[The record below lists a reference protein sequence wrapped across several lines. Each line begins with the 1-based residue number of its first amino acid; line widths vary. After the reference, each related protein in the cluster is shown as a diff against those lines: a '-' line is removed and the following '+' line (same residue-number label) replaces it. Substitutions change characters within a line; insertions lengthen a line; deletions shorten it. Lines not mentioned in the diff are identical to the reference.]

1 MIWFSRKEKQVHGF
15 VSSWVLFLLILLLL
29 VKMCTCLYREKCL
42 KTSFPPTSNDLS
54 SNTMIQMIEND
65 TEDSNIVACLNNCH

>member
-1 MIWFSRKEKQVHGF
+1 
-15 VSSWVLFLLILLLL
+15 
-29 VKMCTCLYREKCL
+29 MCTCLYRKKCL

-65 TEDSNIVACLNNCH
+65 TQDSDSVACLNNCY